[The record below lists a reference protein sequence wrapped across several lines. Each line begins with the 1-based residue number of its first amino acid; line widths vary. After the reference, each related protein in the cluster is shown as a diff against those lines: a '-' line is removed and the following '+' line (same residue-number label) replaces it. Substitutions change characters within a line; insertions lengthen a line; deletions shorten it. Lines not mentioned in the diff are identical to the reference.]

1 MKRVI
6 KIKNMYGT
14 ENKYVLIEEYA
25 GFGIYQEK
33 GPSGL
38 FNCQSWLISNNTGV
52 ELVIPSYNDLCKEE
66 LLDMIDNYNKTNKFG
81 VKANMNCGSLY
92 MHKNGKLVI

>member
-6 KIKNMYGT
+6 KIKNIYGT
-14 ENKYVLIEEYA
+14 DNKYVLIEEYE

-38 FNCQSWLISNNTGV
+38 FNCQSWLISNNNGV

-81 VKANMNCGSLY
+81 VKAVMNCGSLY
-92 MHKNGKLVI
+92 MHKNGELVI

>member
-6 KIKNMYGT
+6 KIKNIYGT

-33 GPSGL
+33 FPSGL
-38 FNCQSWLISNNTGV
+38 FNCQSWLISNNKGV

-66 LLDMIDNYNKTNKFG
+66 LLDMIDNYNETNKFG

-92 MHKNGKLVI
+92 MHRNGKLVI